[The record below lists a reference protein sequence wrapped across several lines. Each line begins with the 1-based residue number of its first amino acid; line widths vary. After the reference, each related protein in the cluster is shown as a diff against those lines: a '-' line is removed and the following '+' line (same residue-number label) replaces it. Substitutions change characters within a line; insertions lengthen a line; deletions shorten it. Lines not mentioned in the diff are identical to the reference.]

1 MSQPTGKSVEDRRRE
16 AVRLLDA
23 ANATPS
29 ADLKAEV
36 DSVERA
42 IVALRDL
49 LIDRLRSTPSPAL
62 RAGLDRVNAAASLVV
77 GLEYPMGGLQRTMLE
92 DARTVLL
99 APLEVVEA
107 SATTPGAPT
116 AVESTTN
123 VKRP

>member
-1 MSQPTGKSVEDRRRE
+1 MTEPTRNSLEDRRCE

-23 ANATPS
+23 ASAMPP

-36 DSVERA
+36 DSAEQV

-49 LIDRLRSTPSPAL
+49 LIDRLRSTPSPAV
-62 RAGLDRVNAAASLVV
+62 RDALDRVNAAASLVV

-99 APLEVVEA
+99 TPLDHE
-107 SATTPGAPT
+107 G
-116 AVESTTN
+116 
-123 VKRP
+123 